1 MNANA
6 ALGQAR
12 AARLEQSGGIN
23 TSTTIISSSIPNAQA
38 HANPVEVFT
47 ARCEAR
53 ALLFANGEMS
63 LRDAVDELQN
73 AAVGHG
79 LIDLIGQD
87 AVQAIMGAAFAAV
100 RLPVGPV
107 MPEPDEVM
115 TSGYRTPKST
125 IDAFWYV
132 VGLNNPDRLKAW
144 LRQHPGDAP
153 TLLKL
158 LESKL

>member
-38 HANPVEVFT
+38 HADPVEVFT

-53 ALLFANGEMS
+53 ALLFANGE
-63 LRDAVDELQN
+63 LPLHDAVDQLQN
-73 AAVGHG
+73 TAVGHG

-87 AVQAIMGAAFAAV
+87 AVQAIMGAAFAVV
-100 RLPVGPV
+100 RLPE
-107 MPEPDEVM
+107 PEPDEVM
-115 TSGYRTPKST
+115 ASGYRTPKST
-125 IDAFWYV
+125 IDAFWFV
-132 VGLNNPDRLKAW
+132 VGLNDPGRLKAW
-144 LRQHPGDAP
+144 LRQHSGDAP

-158 LESKL
+158 LESK